1 MVNPPP
7 PIFRTPGYGEPLPQ
21 YSGPQVMV
29 NPPPQYSGPQVM
41 VNPPPPPPIFRTP
54 GYGEPPPPNIQ
65 DPRLW

>member
-29 NPPPQYSGPQVM
+29 NPPP
-41 VNPPPPPPIFRTP
+41 PPIFRTP